1 MSTTTVKTPAI
12 AAAASP
18 FSPAEITTLYPLQ
31 PSERAVIDSLLE
43 KRAAAPPDLPSS
55 PTSAT

>member
-1 MSTTTVKTPAI
+1 MSTTTARTPAVE
-12 AAAASP
+12 ADTSP

-43 KRAAAPPDLPSS
+43 KRPVGRPDLPSS
-55 PTSAT
+55 AASTT

>member
-43 KRAAAPPDLPSS
+43 KRAATPPDLPSS
-55 PTSAT
+55 PTSTT

>member
-12 AAAASP
+12 AAASP

-43 KRAAAPPDLPSS
+43 KRAATPPDLPSS
-55 PTSAT
+55 PTSTT